1 MLTRDTRDHLLG
13 ILESIAVIQT
23 FIRGMSFAAYEG
35 DLKTRLAV
43 ERKLQ
48 ILTEAAFRLK
58 QDSPRLCPI
67 IDWRQVRGLGN
78 FLRHEYH
85 KVDDQSIWNKLQQLL
100 PLVEIAVQQAL
111 TTLKEGSPNP

>member
-1 MLTRDTRDHLLG
+1 M
-13 ILESIAVIQT
+13 
-23 FIRGMSFAAYEG
+23 
-35 DLKTRLAV
+35 AV

-58 QDSPRLCPI
+58 EDAPRLCPE

-85 KVDDQSIWNKLQQLL
+85 KVDDQSIWDKLQQLL
-100 PLVEIAVQQAL
+100 PLLEMAVQKAL
-111 TTLKEGSPNP
+111 TNLN